1 MWYKKDDQFG
11 RPKSF
16 VSLKVYTQDCNLGR
30 SPDAR
35 VFVNVWAQVQNEFLR
50 EFNYMANCANLQF
63 EVQPAYDSVNFV
75 WSGFNHT
82 MPTYIEE
89 SIQKLLKMQE
99 ETENDQLEDIFDQ
112 VKEKLMSDWKNLYF
126 EQSYQ

>member
-1 MWYKKDDQFG
+1 
-11 RPKSF
+11 
-16 VSLKVYTQDCNLGR
+16 
-30 SPDAR
+30 
-35 VFVNVWAQVQNEFLR
+35 
-50 EFNYMANCANLQF
+50 
-63 EVQPAYDSVNFV
+63 VNFV